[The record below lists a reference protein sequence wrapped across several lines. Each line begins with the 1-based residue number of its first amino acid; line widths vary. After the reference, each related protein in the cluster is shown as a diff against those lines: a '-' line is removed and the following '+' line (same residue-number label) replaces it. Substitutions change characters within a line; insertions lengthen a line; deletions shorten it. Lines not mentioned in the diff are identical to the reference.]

1 MKNSRSYQG
10 VSRRTFLAGSALA
23 PLFVGGCT
31 SVKGLLAEDYKHG
44 DSSVLS
50 QQSSWAPYPNI
61 ENLVIHNI
69 PVEGATL
76 WCTDTGGDGI
86 PLVLLHAHTGSA
98 LNWGYQQQF
107 FSKKGFRVIAYSR
120 RGYYGTVMADSENPL
135 LSAPASA
142 DLNSVVQALG
152 LDKFHLVGTAAGG
165 MIVPD
170 YALSYPDQLLS
181 ITIACSLAGISDED
195 YVKGT
200 NRLLPPEFHKLPPEY
215 KELSASY
222 ILANPEGVERWKELE
237 RLSKPNTEVF
247 DFSLF
252 RKTASKVRSSELR
265 NIKIPTLILTGDTD
279 PYFPQFR
286 ARKVANMFPNSR
298 YVLIPESSHSPYWE
312 QYKLFNKA
320 LLEFFT
326 WAA

>member
-1 MKNSRSYQG
+1 MKKKNYNLG
-10 VSRRTFLAGSALA
+10 VSRRKFLVGATAL
-23 PLFVGGCT
+23 PLFIGGCT
-31 SVKGLLAEDYKHG
+31 PTDGLFEYGQDF
-44 DSSVLS
+44 DLS
-50 QQSSWAPYPNI
+50 PQSGWDPFPNI
-61 ENLVIHNI
+61 EHLIIHKI
-69 PVEGATL
+69 SVPGARL
-76 WCTDTGGDGI
+76 WCTDTGGNGV

-98 LNWGYQQQF
+98 LNWGYQQRF
-107 FSKKGFRVIAYSR
+107 FSEKGFRVISYSR
-120 RGYYGTVMADSENPL
+120 RGYYGTEINSSDDFSVAGS
-135 LSAPASA
+135 ASA
-142 DLNSVVQALG
+142 DLYSVVKTLG
-152 LDKFHLVGTAAGG
+152 LGKFHLVGTAAGG
-165 MIVPD
+165 MIVSD
-170 YALSYPDQLLS
+170 YALSHPDQLLS

-237 RLSKPNTEVF
+237 RLSKPDAEAF

-252 RKTASKVRSSELR
+252 RKTASKVSASALWDIE
-265 NIKIPTLILTGDTD
+265 IPTLILTGDAD

-286 ARKVANMFPNSR
+286 ARKVAKMFPNSR

-312 QYKLFNKA
+312 QYELFNKE

-326 WAA
+326 WATEF